1 MRDGQAPNPPEDDL
15 PTKQRNSSCSR
26 REFMGKAAGL
36 TIAGAAAMPILCRC
50 GQEGDSPAGGQEGS
64 HNPGRPGGARPP
76 VELRGRVV
84 LLERPEILNG
94 RGRIGRSDGDGTSLT
109 TDAEAVLTDAMAAL
123 TGKESLAEAL
133 RSIFS
138 PGERVGIKL
147 NCLAGRGL
155 SPQPP
160 LVHALIDG
168 LADAGIAREKIIV
181 FERSERELRDAGFP
195 IRRNKAGPRFLGND
209 SPGMGYERTPL
220 LHKSIGSY
228 FCRIL
233 TREID
238 GLINFG
244 VLKDHNLA
252 GLSVGLKNLF
262 GLIHNPNKY
271 HDDNCNPFVAHTLEA
286 PPVLARLRLTF
297 CDGMVAQYHGGPA
310 LMKKFTWKPGIF
322 LASRDPVA
330 IDAVGGTIIEE
341 KRKEEGLPSLAED
354 GRAPVYIETAAACGL
369 GESRPGKIDILR
381 P

>member
-1 MRDGQAPNPPEDDL
+1 VRNGQANPSGKDS
-15 PTKQRNSSCSR
+15 PTKKKNSSCSR
-26 REFMGKAAGL
+26 REFLGKAAGL
-36 TIAGAAAMPILCRC
+36 TFAGAAAMPILCRC
-50 GQEGDSPAGGQEGS
+50 GQEGRHPAEES
-64 HNPGRPGGARPP
+64 AALP

-84 LLERPEILNG
+84 LLERPEILDG
-94 RGRIGRSDGDGTSLT
+94 RGRLVRSGGDGTSSA
-109 TDAEAVLTDAMAAL
+109 TDAEAMLCDAMAAL

-133 RSIFS
+133 GSIFS

-160 LVHALIDG
+160 LVHALVDG
-168 LADAGIAREKIIV
+168 LAAAGIARENILV
-181 FERSERELRDAGFP
+181 FERSERELREAGFP
-195 IRRNKAGPRFLGND
+195 VRRNKTGPRFLGND

-220 LHKSIGSY
+220 LHKSIGSC

-271 HDDNCNPFVAHTLEA
+271 HENNCDPFVAHTLEA
-286 PPVLARLRLTF
+286 PPVLARLRLTL
-297 CDGMVAQYHGGPA
+297 CDGMVAQYQGGPA
-310 LMKKFTWKPGIF
+310 LLKKFTWKPGVF

-330 IDAVGGTIIEE
+330 IDAVGGTIIEG
-341 KRKEEGLPSLAED
+341 KRKAEGLPSLADD

-369 GESRPGKIDILR
+369 GEARLEKIDVLR